1 MLKKWFHRNSAD
13 FRLINDLVVPMLFLQ
28 ILQLLFQLGDQA
40 IIGRLGVEEFA
51 AVGIA
56 SSFIFLITGTIGIL
70 CAAFN
75 IIGGRFFG
83 NNDIPKFGQAFNTSM
98 TMSIMI
104 GIMFELLLLGTG
116 RWILGTVYDLN
127 FAPATHYLYI
137 SGMTMGM
144 NMVLFNFSAYFKNI
158 NQAKLLTFSFVAA
171 GIVNIFFDYVL
182 VFGKWGFPALGMSGA
197 AVGSVAG
204 YGASII
210 VCIYFF
216 RKSSLFSFSLQIN
229 RPIAKQLLKLYFPM
243 ALQDLIEYTLFAMGI
258 MAIISRLDS
267 EFIASYTVVT
277 TLLEIIMIPM
287 YCFAGSCMTIT
298 AKAYGTQQAGYTKYS
313 YLSLQL
319 MLMISIPLTLIVISF
334 SYPLIAIITDK
345 AVVISLVEHVLPLAL
360 ALNLMN
366 GLQMIMRSTLQAIDL
381 EKWVLVYSG
390 VVYAVSLVIIYVC
403 IRKLELTGVYLGF
416 GVSYLLLSLG
426 YVYKL
431 QRREPYAHAKTLSR

>member
-98 TMSIMI
+98 TMSIII
-104 GIMFELLLLGTG
+104 GILFELLLLGTG

-137 SGMTMGM
+137 SGVTMGM

-158 NQAKLLTFSFVAA
+158 NQAKLLTFSFAAA

-210 VCIYFF
+210 VCIYF
-216 RKSSLFSFSLQIN
+216 S
-229 RPIAKQLLKLYFPM
+229 
-243 ALQDLIEYTLFAMGI
+243 
-258 MAIISRLDS
+258 
-267 EFIASYTVVT
+267 
-277 TLLEIIMIPM
+277 
-287 YCFAGSCMTIT
+287 
-298 AKAYGTQQAGYTKYS
+298 AKAAYSASPFRSAG
-313 YLSLQL
+313 
-319 MLMISIPLTLIVISF
+319 PLPS
-334 SYPLIAIITDK
+334 S
-345 AVVISLVEHVLPLAL
+345 
-360 ALNLMN
+360 
-366 GLQMIMRSTLQAIDL
+366 
-381 EKWVLVYSG
+381 
-390 VVYAVSLVIIYVC
+390 C
-403 IRKLELTGVYLGF
+403 
-416 GVSYLLLSLG
+416 
-426 YVYKL
+426 
-431 QRREPYAHAKTLSR
+431 